1 MTTLSHA
8 AAPAASP
15 EVANSIQV
23 GDYTINYHDQGEG
36 DPILL
41 IHGSGPGV
49 TAWANWRG
57 VIPSLSQQ
65 ARIIAPDMLGFG
77 YTRCPMDRRLDP
89 DAWLAQLVGLL
100 DALDVESVSIVGN
113 SFGGA
118 IALAFARRYPERVRR
133 LVLMGSA
140 GLSFPLT
147 EGLDKVWGYQ
157 PSLEAMRELMK
168 VFAHDHSIIT
178 DDLVRMRFDASIR
191 DDVQTRFAQLFPA
204 PRQQGIEMLAVPEE
218 ALRQLPQPT
227 LIIHGRDDQVIPLNV
242 SERLIRLIPHAQLH
256 VFGEC
261 GHWVQIEEA
270 AAFTRLLIDF
280 LCTEQSE
287 TTA

>member
-1 MTTLSHA
+1 MTTLSPA

-57 VIPSLSQQ
+57 VIPALAEK

-89 DAWLAQLVGLL
+89 DAWVAQLTGLL
-100 DALDVESVSIVGN
+100 DALDIPSVSVVGN

-118 IALAFARRYPERVRR
+118 IALAFARRHPQRVKR

-157 PSLEAMRELMK
+157 PSLEAMGELMK
-168 VFAHDHSIIT
+168 VFAYDHGIIT

-287 TTA
+287 ATA

>member
-1 MTTLSHA
+1 MTTLNTG
-8 AAPAASP
+8 ASP
-15 EVANSIQV
+15 EVANSLQV
-23 GDYTINYHDQGEG
+23 GDCTINYHDQGQGQG
-36 DPILL
+36 DAILL

-57 VIPSLSQQ
+57 VIPALAEK
-65 ARIIAPDMLGFG
+65 ARVIAPDMLGFG
-77 YTRCPMDRRLDP
+77 YTRCPMDRPLDP
-89 DAWLAQLVGLL
+89 DAWVAQLVGLL
-100 DALDVESVSIVGN
+100 DALDIPRVAVVGN

-118 IALAFARRYPERVRR
+118 IALAFALRHPERVSR
-133 LVLMGSA
+133 LVLMGAA

-157 PSLEAMRELMK
+157 PSLEAMRELMQ
-168 VFAHDHSIIT
+168 VFAFDHSIIT
-178 DDLVRMRFDASIR
+178 DDLVRMRYEASIR

-204 PRQQGIEMLAVPEE
+204 PRQQGIEMLAVDEA

-227 LIIHGRDDQVIPLNV
+227 LIIHGRDDQVIPLEA
-242 SERLIRLIPHAQLH
+242 SERLIRLIPHVELH

-261 GHWVQIEEA
+261 GHWVQIEQA

-280 LCTEQSE
+280 LCAGREE
-287 TTA
+287 NKA

>member
-1 MTTLSHA
+1 MTTLT

-15 EVANSIQV
+15 EVANSLQV
-23 GDYTINYHDQGEG
+23 GDCTINYHDQGQGEA
-36 DPILL
+36 ILL

-57 VIPSLSQQ
+57 VIPALAER
-65 ARIIAPDMLGFG
+65 ARVIAPDMLGFG
-77 YTRCPMDRRLDP
+77 YTRCPMDRPLDP
-89 DAWLAQLVGLL
+89 DAWVAQLVGLL
-100 DALDVESVSIVGN
+100 DALDIPKVSVVGN

-118 IALAFARRYPERVRR
+118 IALAFALRHPERVRR
-133 LVLMGSA
+133 LVLMGAA

-147 EGLDKVWGYQ
+147 DGLDKVWGYQ

-168 VFAHDHSIIT
+168 VFAFDHSIIT
-178 DDLVRMRFDASIR
+178 DDLVRMRFEASIR
-191 DDVQTRFAQLFPA
+191 DDVQSRFAQLFPA
-204 PRQQGIEMLAVPEE
+204 PRQQGIEMLAVDEA

-227 LIIHGRDDQVIPLNV
+227 LIIHGRDDQVIPLET

-261 GHWVQIEEA
+261 GHWVQIEQA
-270 AAFTRLLIDF
+270 AAFSRLLIDF
-280 LCTEQSE
+280 LCAERKESNV
-287 TTA
+287 